1 MIMTFRQCHHHQREE
16 LRHSLWAI
24 SHPMLKNLICNYHQ
38 FYLLSLSLWKDFHDL
53 IKILWS
59 IYSEKFFETAG
70 RVVDV
75 ILVTSKKD
83 GSFMNYGY
91 AEFSSSEEA
100 QKVRI
105 VLFFLFVKIITSL
118 IESMHDHRQI

>member
-1 MIMTFRQCHHHQREE
+1 
-16 LRHSLWAI
+16 
-24 SHPMLKNLICNYHQ
+24 MLKNLICKYHQ
-38 FYLLSLSLWKDFHDL
+38 FYLLSLSLGKDFHDL

-105 VLFFLFVKIITSL
+105 ALFFFFVKIITSL